1 MIWILIAVGLSCS
14 AGAQVLQKINSNY
27 AFPSPPWLASIGA
40 AALLYG
46 VSFLLYP
53 LILKR
58 EALSRVGP
66 AMTFG
71 VSILV
76 VLAGLVFFGER
87 FSLRQGLGILL
98 GAGAMFLLLG

>member
-1 MIWILIAVGLSCS
+1 MIWVLIAAGLLCS

-27 AFPSPPWLASIGA
+27 AFPSAPWLASIGTA
-40 AALLYG
+40 AALYG

-76 VLAGLVFFGER
+76 VLAGILIFGER
-87 FSLRQGLGILL
+87 LSPRQGLGLLL
-98 GAGAMFLLLG
+98 GVGAMFLLLG